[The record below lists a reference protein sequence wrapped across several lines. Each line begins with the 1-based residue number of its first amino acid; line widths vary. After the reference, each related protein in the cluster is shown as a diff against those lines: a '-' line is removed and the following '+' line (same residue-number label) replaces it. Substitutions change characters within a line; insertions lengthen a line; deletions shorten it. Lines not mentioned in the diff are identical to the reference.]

1 MKRPARTVM
10 AARPTSPSKPSPRA
24 ALDILRGRSRRRRR
38 RKPTAAELAN
48 ERRVFYE
55 LAELMEAGVLVDRT
69 VRRSSACRGEDDRAR
84 TPQASLAEQ
93 LSLDHLEWQ
102 ACSACT
108 WAWSL
113 SCWRSGC
120 WEAERTRT

>member
-1 MKRPARTVM
+1 MGRT
-10 AARPTSPSKPSPRA
+10 ATSPSKSAQWA

-38 RKPTAAELAN
+38 EPTAAELAN

-69 VRRSSACRGEDDRAR
+69 QIVPPLAEKKATAR
-84 TPQASLAEQ
+84 ETPRASLAEQ
-93 LSLDHLEWQ
+93 LSLDHLEWH